1 MRSKSDV
8 INYFSSRLLETV
20 KKEPIIMKKIKKTG
34 FGLDVT
40 TKELK
45 IIIPN
50 QMNQRLLPAIK
61 QVQAD
66 NTSEDLLNEIQQIVF
81 S

>member
-1 MRSKSDV
+1 
-8 INYFSSRLLETV
+8 
-20 KKEPIIMKKIKKTG
+20 
-34 FGLDVT
+34 
-40 TKELK
+40 
-45 IIIPN
+45 
-50 QMNQRLLPAIK
+50 MNQRLLPAIK